1 MLPRERLDVA
11 MTELETEWDGE
22 LVGEHERHQYI
33 IDQLHEYFNGR
44 RQTFEL
50 QLDLHGTPFQ
60 MQVWQA
66 LRSVRFGQTQTYGW
80 LAEAIGNPK
89 AVRAVGGAN
98 HANPVPIIIPCHRI
112 IGADG
117 SLTGFGGGLPLKK
130 ALLEWEQEVLTHEM
144 PTLFDPPPLDC
155 YWRDRG
161 RRLAGPGGCHDA
173 PGPC

>member
-1 MLPRERLDVA
+1 MLPREQLDAA
-11 MTELETEWDGE
+11 MAELKAEWDGT
-22 LVGEHERHQYI
+22 LVEDGEPHQYH

-44 RQTFEL
+44 RQAFDV
-50 QLDLHGTPFQ
+50 QLDLQGTPFQ

-66 LRSVRFGQTQTYGW
+66 LSKVPFGQTRSYGW
-80 LAEAIGNPK
+80 IADAIDNPK

-98 HANPVPIIIPCHRI
+98 HANPVPLIIPCHRI

-130 ALLEWEQEVLTHEM
+130 ALLEWEQEVIIHEM

-155 YWRDRG
+155 YWRKRR
-161 RRLAGPGGCHDA
+161 RRLVGPGGGPDA